1 MTDKKSEKLTLKQ
14 QIDSDEQLQ
23 KLGRRLSI
31 LSLMF
36 LGVMLTG
43 ATIEEANT
51 FVFKVK
57 VTTQEA
63 IPVMFLLSVLYL
75 LFRYYT
81 YARPY
86 HKKIEEIWWK
96 RFSSDVLYVQRLQD
110 GSDEIIGLVYDLE
123 PGFASENFEAQ
134 STILRRGIFD
144 RIIEYRYT
152 YNPPNSELFDPPDE
166 VIAVSIGG
174 SAGLRKYFSIYFKE
188 TKYQLRS
195 YIEDKE
201 RLDLWGPYLIVS
213 LAILS
218 FFYQPEFQQLV
229 KMLVGLSID

>member
-1 MTDKKSEKLTLKQ
+1 MNDEKPEKPTLKQ

-31 LSLMF
+31 LSLLF

-57 VTTQEA
+57 ITTQEG
-63 IPVMFLLSVLYL
+63 IPALFFLSTLYL
-75 LFRYYT
+75 MFRYYT

-86 HKKIEEIWWK
+86 HKKIEEIWWA
-96 RFSSDVLYVQRLQD
+96 RFSSDALYVHH
-110 GSDEIIGLVYDLE
+110 SDEEIIGLVYDLD
-123 PGFASENFEAQ
+123 PGFAEEDFEAQ
-134 STILRRGIFD
+134 PTVLHRGIFD

-152 YNPPNSELFDPPDE
+152 YNPPNGEIFDLPDT

-174 SAGLRKYFSIYFKE
+174 SAGLRTYFSIYFKE

-201 RLDLWGPYLIVS
+201 RLDLWGPYLIAS

-218 FFYQPEFQQLV
+218 FFYQSEFQQLV
-229 KMLVGLSID
+229 TILVGYTV